1 MRHVTKQALLCN
13 PAGMRW
19 TSWPLVDAYQL
30 DLHMTHKPSRKYSR
44 GSLSATSSVST
55 LLLFISVRL
64 SRSIG
69 CEIYIMEVLELRRSP
84 MPLGSTGAGINRDA
98 GSCSTCF
105 NLSSHSLQD
114 AFFLNSWIFVSE
126 RGTNAFKRATTE
138 QNITT
143 SDHTE
148 YNAFT
153 FIVKLTDIPGSVAA
167 GCESCLL
174 LSIATKNLCS
184 ELVDFKDP
192 SLFLNITLC
201 KGNAL
206 RFILFQDTYYVD
218 NENAEPEEQLG
229 FDGFEG
235 GIPSGKA
242 FGAWE
247 LYTLKGTALSS
258 IDSSDQRC

>member
-1 MRHVTKQALLCN
+1 MYVSQIYTA
-13 PAGMRW
+13 
-19 TSWPLVDAYQL
+19 
-30 DLHMTHKPSRKYSR
+30 HMTHKPFPRIFSKDLHQQLVRFVR
-44 GSLSATSSVST
+44 C
-55 LLLFISVRL
+55 LFLASIRL
-64 SRSIG
+64 SRPIG

-84 MPLGSTGAGINRDA
+84 TPLGSRGAEINHDT
-98 GSCSTCF
+98 GSCATCF

-126 RGTNAFKRATTE
+126 RGTNAFKRATAE
-138 QNITT
+138 QNVNT

-153 FIVKLTDIPGSVAA
+153 FIVKLADIPSSAAA

-174 LSIATKNLCS
+174 LSMATKNLCS
-184 ELVDFKDP
+184 TLVDFKDP

-206 RFILFQDTYYVD
+206 RFILFQDTYYLG
-218 NENAEPEEQLG
+218 NESIETEDQLG
-229 FDGFEG
+229 FEGFQD

-247 LYTLKGTALSS
+247 LYTVKGTILSS
-258 IDSSDQRC
+258 INIGDQSY